1 MSAVIVKTPADLKCP
16 SCGKNGVATIVSA
29 GPGNLRA
36 ARAPIGFF
44 VRLAPDGSMQIA
56 CSDCKETAHA
66 TEQTKATE
74 LSESSVPR

>member
-1 MSAVIVKTPADLKCP
+1 MWAVTVKTPVDLKCP
-16 SCGKNGVATIVSA
+16 SCGKSGVATIVSA

-36 ARAPIGFF
+36 ARAPSGFF

-56 CSDCKETAHA
+56 CSDCKEAAHA

-74 LSESSVPR
+74 LSESSVSR